1 MVSNSQCKI
10 DQSPLT
16 IELTVH
22 EQNRQTDMTKNNYV
36 AIMAGGIG
44 SRFWPMSRTDFPK
57 QFLDILNTG
66 RTLIQSTYDRFALFI
81 PKEHI
86 YIVTTDQYK
95 DIVAEQL
102 PDLPVGN
109 ILCEP
114 SRKNTAPC
122 IAYIAYKLLQI
133 NPNANLICAPADHII
148 LEPENF
154 KKTCLQALH
163 FTSNIKALVTLGI
176 KPTHPNTGYGYIQ
189 YDQLAV
195 SENVYKVKTFTEKPD
210 KELAKTFISSGDF
223 LWNAGIFV
231 WQIKNI
237 IRAFEIFLPEMH
249 EVFDAERNS
258 FNTPAEKEAIERI
271 YPLCVNISIDYGV
284 MEKADNVY
292 IIPSSFGWS
301 DLGTWAS
308 AYDNLEKDYLD
319 NAVAGSNVMI
329 IDATKNIIHAD
340 NKKLIL
346 IQGLDDYIVV
356 DTADVL
362 LICKKDKEQAIKE
375 YVAEVKRN
383 KGDRF
388 L

>member
-1 MVSNSQCKI
+1 MS
-10 DQSPLT
+10 
-16 IELTVH
+16 
-22 EQNRQTDMTKNNYV
+22 NNYV

-66 RTLIQSTYDRFALFI
+66 RTLIQSTYDRFTLFI
-81 PKEHI
+81 PKENI
-86 YIVTTDQYK
+86 YIVTTEQYK
-95 DIVAEQL
+95 DIVADQL
-102 PDLPVGN
+102 PELPVEN

-122 IAYIAYKLLQI
+122 IAYISYKLHQM
-133 NPNANLICAPADHII
+133 NPEANLICAPADHII

-154 KKTCLQALH
+154 KIKCLEALH
-163 FTSNIKALVTLGI
+163 FTENTKALVTLGI

-189 YDQLAV
+189 YEQHAV
-195 SENVYKVKTFTEKPD
+195 SDNIYKVKTFTEKPD
-210 KELAKTFISSGDF
+210 KELARTFISSGDF

-231 WQIKNI
+231 WQVKNI
-237 IRAFEIFLPEMH
+237 IIAFEKFLPEMH
-249 EVFDAERNS
+249 DVFDG
-258 FNTPAEKEAIERI
+258 EKNNLAGTEEKNAIERI
-271 YPLCVNISIDYGV
+271 YPQCVNISIDYGV

-308 AYDNLEKDYLD
+308 AYDNLEKDYLE

-329 IDATKNIIHAD
+329 IDATKNMIHAD
-340 NKKLIL
+340 NKKLVL
-346 IQGLDDYIVV
+346 VQGLDDFIVV
-356 DTADVL
+356 DTPDVL

-383 KGDRF
+383 KGDKF

>member
-1 MVSNSQCKI
+1 
-10 DQSPLT
+10 
-16 IELTVH
+16 
-22 EQNRQTDMTKNNYV
+22 MTKNNYV

-44 SRFWPMSRTDFPK
+44 SRFWPMSRTDYPK

-66 RTLIQSTYDRFALFI
+66 RTLIQSTFDRFALFI

-86 YIVTTDQYK
+86 YIVTTEQYK

-102 PDLPVGN
+102 PDLPVEN

-122 IAYIAYKLLQI
+122 IAYISYKLQQI
-133 NPNANLICAPADHII
+133 NPDANLICAPADHII

-154 KKTCLQALH
+154 KKTCIEALH
-163 FTSNIKALVTLGI
+163 FTSHIKALVTLGI

-189 YDQLAV
+189 YEQLAV

-210 KELAKTFISSGDF
+210 KELALTFISSGDF

-237 IRAFEIFLPEMH
+237 IKAFETFLPEMH
-249 EVFDAERNS
+249 EVFDAESNN
-258 FNTPAEKEAIERI
+258 FNTPAEKDAIERI

-308 AYDNLEKDYLD
+308 AYDNLGKDYLD

-340 NKKLIL
+340 NKKLVL
-346 IQGLDDYIVV
+346 VQGLDDFIVV
-356 DTADVL
+356 DTEDVL

>member
-1 MVSNSQCKI
+1 
-10 DQSPLT
+10 
-16 IELTVH
+16 
-22 EQNRQTDMTKNNYV
+22 MTKNNYV

-66 RTLIQSTYDRFALFI
+66 RTLIQATFDRFALFI

-86 YIVTTDQYK
+86 YIVTTEQYK
-95 DIVAEQL
+95 DIVADQL
-102 PDLPVGN
+102 PDLPVEN

-122 IAYIAYKLLQI
+122 IAYISYKLQLI
-133 NPNANLICAPADHII
+133 NPEANLICAPADHII
-148 LEPENF
+148 LEPDNF

-163 FTSNIKALVTLGI
+163 FTSHIKALVTLGI

-237 IRAFEIFLPEMH
+237 IKAFETFLPEMH
-249 EVFDAERNS
+249 EVFDAEKNN

-308 AYDNLEKDYLD
+308 AYDNLEKDYLE

-340 NKKLIL
+340 NKKLVL
-346 IQGLDDYIVV
+346 IQGLDDFIVV
-356 DTADVL
+356 DTEDVL

-383 KGDRF
+383 KGDKF